1 VTGDADRLQQVIHNL
16 LNNAMKFTS
25 DGAVSL
31 RVSVWGDWMHI
42 VISDTGVGIAARD
55 QQRVFEKFQQVGDT
69 LTGKPKGTGLG
80 LTICRDIVAY
90 HGGQLML
97 DSQPGQGSTFTIVL
111 PIARVERLAA

>member
-1 VTGDADRLQQVIHNL
+1 
-16 LNNAMKFTS
+16 
-25 DGAVSL
+25 
-31 RVSVWGDWMHI
+31 
-42 VISDTGVGIAARD
+42 
-55 QQRVFEKFQQVGDT
+55 VFEKFQQVGDT

-111 PIARVERLAA
+111 PIARGERLAA